1 MKYRDLGRTGLEVPP
16 ICLGAMNFGGP
27 SDERDA
33 QIVINLCRESGI
45 NFPDTANV
53 YTGEKSEEIVGRGV
67 HADRHRWV
75 IATKVNAVTG
85 DGPNE
90 RGSSRKSVM
99 DAVDGSLARMRVD
112 YIDVYNLPVEG
123 RPIHSGDAA

>member
-90 RGSSRKSVM
+90 RGLAVM
-99 DAVDGSLARMRVD
+99 QISNGAATVLQPA
-112 YIDVYNLPVEG
+112 P
-123 RPIHSGDAA
+123 HSFAGG